1 MPNDPLSLG
10 RASWPS
16 WAEFLR
22 QHHLEGLAVWVIEAV
37 GPLAILG
44 AQALYLGGPLIRPV
58 LSDAELS
65 ALAGMLEDQ
74 DELRNFTAFLR
85 EKGSL

>member
-1 MPNDPLSLG
+1 MENEPFSKVH
-10 RASWPS
+10 AAWPRWS
-16 WAEFLR
+16 EFLR
-22 QHHLEGLAVWVIEAV
+22 QHHLDDLAVWMLEAV

-44 AQALYLGGPLIRPV
+44 AQALYLGGPLIRPAV
-58 LSDAELS
+58 SQAELS